1 MASLADRRPKAGL
14 HVETKA
20 SRHITK
26 LEPPDTISN
35 HYTFKA
41 SSGRLTRAAKVGN
54 EENADMEFVA
64 RVVPKQKFAPVVD
77 ASVASEKL
85 SEFDWLKT
93 VESIL
98 NINVGGRNL
107 ITFHELLED
116 ADTYYLIMESYR
128 DADFM
133 NDILYKKEIEEADA
147 KRIVRQL
154 LNGLNNLHSQGMVHR
169 DVQPEN
175 IRFRGASFEKTELVL
190 LPSEDVAL
198 HEPTSPKHKVVGEG
212 EEKKV
217 KIFHAPERLLGDFS
231 ASSDLWSVG
240 VLMYILICGE
250 PPFSEPCGDSRG
262 NVRSSRIDE
271 DRLRA
276 RSVVK
281 KRQPPGV
288 ISVIPE
294 YRICDVLTTGREGD
308 DACPSDRADRRPGP
322 DSCPAVRESIR
333 PRCCGGRRRNK
344 ARPAGPGATERTGE
358 RNDPKTRLAIPICFS
373 QISQIAF
380 RFFSVLWFEK
390 YISLGQRF
398 WKFH

>member
-250 PPFSEPCGDSRG
+250 PPFSEPCGDSEAMYDQ
-262 NVRSSRIDE
+262 VASTKIDFERDPWPELPVARDLCKKLLTIDPSARTPTSAAALQHPWLNEPE
-271 DRLRA
+271 D
-276 RSVVK
+276 
-281 KRQPPGV
+281 
-288 ISVIPE
+288 
-294 YRICDVLTTGREGD
+294 
-308 DACPSDRADRRPGP
+308 
-322 DSCPAVRESIR
+322 
-333 PRCCGGRRRNK
+333 
-344 ARPAGPGATERTGE
+344 
-358 RNDPKTRLAIPICFS
+358 
-373 QISQIAF
+373 
-380 RFFSVLWFEK
+380 
-390 YISLGQRF
+390 
-398 WKFH
+398 